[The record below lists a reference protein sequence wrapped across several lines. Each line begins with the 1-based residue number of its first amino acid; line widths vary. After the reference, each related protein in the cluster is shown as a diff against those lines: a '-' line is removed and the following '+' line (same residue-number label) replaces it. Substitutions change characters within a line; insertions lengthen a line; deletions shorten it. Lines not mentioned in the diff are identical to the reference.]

1 MGRSSQG
8 HQLNADS
15 MLSLSERGTYLLLCL
30 WSSSSSVSLLMVMML
45 TAGLGVSGMTMVC
58 LGMWCWCCWSRVV
71 LHVCSGSLAPQ
82 PLPPQLCGAW
92 QLETEPFWST
102 AQRGG
107 VFSFTR
113 LERCGD
119 STTWEDETSY
129 AEAFLTGRKR
139 RGEHVICPGP

>member
-8 HQLNADS
+8 HQLSADS
-15 MLSLSERGTYLLLCL
+15 LLSLSERGTYLLLCL
-30 WSSSSSVSLLMVMML
+30 RSSSSSVSLLMVMML

-71 LHVCSGSLAPQ
+71 LHVCSASLATQ

-113 LERCGD
+113 LKRCGD

-129 AEAFLTGRKR
+129 AEVFLTGRKR
-139 RGEHVICPGP
+139 KGEHVMCPGP